1 MPRSRSHVV
10 ATPVVPSVA
19 MKRNASGTP
28 PKLAKTPEEVDTMR
42 RRFVLFDVWIAYA
55 RSRPMI
61 PGTTD
66 EMTASS
72 RLVS

>member
-1 MPRSRSHVV
+1 
-10 ATPVVPSVA
+10 
-19 MKRNASGTP
+19 
-28 PKLAKTPEEVDTMR
+28 MR